1 MEAYSSLS
9 HALCSFVYL
18 PCRRVVY
25 GPRDAYHTTN
35 LSRCDYDW
43 LPHRELWPIPRVG
56 QERVRTS
63 GQGVALIKKFE
74 GCELEAYQCSA
85 NVWTIGYGHTRGVK
99 EGDEISADKAEY
111 ILLEDLIEFE
121 KYVDQLV
128 TVSLNQDQFD
138 ALVAWTFN
146 LGPTNLKKSTM
157 LLRLNDGQYNEV
169 PAEMARWNRS
179 GGEVLEGLKRRRKA
193 EGLLFQ
199 GLDWQ
204 DV

>member
-1 MEAYSSLS
+1 M
-9 HALCSFVYL
+9 
-18 PCRRVVY
+18 
-25 GPRDAYHTTN
+25 
-35 LSRCDYDW
+35 
-43 LPHRELWPIPRVG
+43 
-56 QERVRTS
+56 RTS

-74 GCELEAYQCSA
+74 GCELKAYQCSA

-146 LGPTNLKKSTM
+146 LGPTNLKESTM
-157 LLRLNDGQYNEV
+157 LLRLNEAQYDDV
-169 PAEMARWNRS
+169 PAQMARWNRS
-179 GGEVLEGLKRRRKA
+179 GGEVLEGLNRRRKA

>member
-1 MEAYSSLS
+1 M
-9 HALCSFVYL
+9 
-18 PCRRVVY
+18 
-25 GPRDAYHTTN
+25 
-35 LSRCDYDW
+35 
-43 LPHRELWPIPRVG
+43 
-56 QERVRTS
+56 RTS

-121 KYVDQLV
+121 TYVDQLV

-138 ALVAWTFN
+138 ALVSWTFN
-146 LGPTNLKKSTM
+146 LGPTNLKESTM
-157 LLRLNDGQYNEV
+157 LLRLNDGQYSEV

-179 GGEVLEGLKRRRKA
+179 GGEVLEGLKRRSKA
-193 EGLLFQ
+193 EGLVVQ

-204 DV
+204 EV

>member
-1 MEAYSSLS
+1 M
-9 HALCSFVYL
+9 
-18 PCRRVVY
+18 
-25 GPRDAYHTTN
+25 
-35 LSRCDYDW
+35 
-43 LPHRELWPIPRVG
+43 
-56 QERVRTS
+56 RTS

-121 KYVDQLV
+121 TYVDQLV

-138 ALVAWTFN
+138 ALVSWPFN
-146 LGPTNLKKSTM
+146 LGPTNLKESTM
-157 LLRLNDGQYNEV
+157 LLRLNDGQYSEV

>member
-1 MEAYSSLS
+1 M
-9 HALCSFVYL
+9 
-18 PCRRVVY
+18 
-25 GPRDAYHTTN
+25 
-35 LSRCDYDW
+35 
-43 LPHRELWPIPRVG
+43 
-56 QERVRTS
+56 RTS

-121 KYVDQLV
+121 TYVDQLV
-128 TVSLNQDQFD
+128 TVSLNQDQID
-138 ALVAWTFN
+138 ALVSWTFN
-146 LGPTNLKKSTM
+146 LGPTNLKESTM
-157 LLRLNDGQYNEV
+157 LLRLNDGQYSEV

>member
-1 MEAYSSLS
+1 M
-9 HALCSFVYL
+9 
-18 PCRRVVY
+18 
-25 GPRDAYHTTN
+25 
-35 LSRCDYDW
+35 
-43 LPHRELWPIPRVG
+43 
-56 QERVRTS
+56 RTS

-99 EGDEISADKAEY
+99 EGDQISADKAEY

-146 LGPTNLKKSTM
+146 LGPTNLKESTM
-157 LLRLNDGQYNEV
+157 LLRLNDGQYDEV
-169 PAEMARWNRS
+169 PAQMARWNRS

>member
-1 MEAYSSLS
+1 
-9 HALCSFVYL
+9 
-18 PCRRVVY
+18 
-25 GPRDAYHTTN
+25 
-35 LSRCDYDW
+35 
-43 LPHRELWPIPRVG
+43 
-56 QERVRTS
+56 VRTS

-99 EGDEISADKAEY
+99 EGDQISADKAEY

-146 LGPTNLKKSTM
+146 LGPTNLKESTM
-157 LLRLNDGQYNEV
+157 LLRLNDGKYDEV

-199 GLDWQ
+199 GLNWQ

>member
-1 MEAYSSLS
+1 M
-9 HALCSFVYL
+9 
-18 PCRRVVY
+18 
-25 GPRDAYHTTN
+25 
-35 LSRCDYDW
+35 
-43 LPHRELWPIPRVG
+43 
-56 QERVRTS
+56 RTS

-121 KYVDQLV
+121 TYVDQLV

-138 ALVAWTFN
+138 ALVSWTFN
-146 LGPTNLKKSTM
+146 LGPTNLKESTM
-157 LLRLNDGQYNEV
+157 LLRRNDGQYSEV

>member
-1 MEAYSSLS
+1 M
-9 HALCSFVYL
+9 
-18 PCRRVVY
+18 
-25 GPRDAYHTTN
+25 
-35 LSRCDYDW
+35 
-43 LPHRELWPIPRVG
+43 
-56 QERVRTS
+56 RTS

-74 GCELEAYQCSA
+74 GCELKAYQCSA

-146 LGPTNLKKSTM
+146 LGPVSYTHLT
-157 LLRLNDGQYNEV
+157 L
-169 PAEMARWNRS
+169 PT
-179 GGEVLEGLKRRRKA
+179 KRI
-193 EGLLFQ
+193 
-199 GLDWQ
+199 
-204 DV
+204 V

>member
-1 MEAYSSLS
+1 M
-9 HALCSFVYL
+9 
-18 PCRRVVY
+18 
-25 GPRDAYHTTN
+25 
-35 LSRCDYDW
+35 
-43 LPHRELWPIPRVG
+43 
-56 QERVRTS
+56 RTS

-74 GCELEAYQCSA
+74 GCELEAYQFSA

-121 KYVDQLV
+121 TYVDQLV

-138 ALVAWTFN
+138 ALVSWTFN
-146 LGPTNLKKSTM
+146 LGPTNLKESTM
-157 LLRLNDGQYNEV
+157 LLRLNDGQYSEV

-179 GGEVLEGLKRRRKA
+179 GGEVLEGLKRRSKA
-193 EGLLFQ
+193 EGLVVQ

>member
-1 MEAYSSLS
+1 M
-9 HALCSFVYL
+9 
-18 PCRRVVY
+18 
-25 GPRDAYHTTN
+25 
-35 LSRCDYDW
+35 
-43 LPHRELWPIPRVG
+43 
-56 QERVRTS
+56 RTS

-74 GCELEAYQCSA
+74 GCELKAYQCSA

-99 EGDEISADKAEY
+99 EGDQISADKAEY

-146 LGPTNLKKSTM
+146 LGPTNLKESTM
-157 LLRLNDGQYNEV
+157 LLRLNDGQYDEV
-169 PAEMARWNRS
+169 PAQMARWNRS